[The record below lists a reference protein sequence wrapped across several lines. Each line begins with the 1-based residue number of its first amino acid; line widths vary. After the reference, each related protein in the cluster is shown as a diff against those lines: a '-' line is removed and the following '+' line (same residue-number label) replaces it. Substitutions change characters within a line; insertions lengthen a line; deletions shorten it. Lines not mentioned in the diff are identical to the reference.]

1 MAMHFGRAVLAL
13 MKNKRPNTRG
23 PRVSKPAGRMIS
35 TRGRSLGGKM
45 QFSGH
50 RSERSHSGWRGE
62 AIIAC
67 PWRAPAVSPCVHT
80 RHALQGLVFAV
91 HHVVLAIVASLLAP
105 PGAHA
110 ANIEIRHPDAAPAL
124 VTVDGDLEL
133 GDIEIFRS
141 KITALS
147 KASVAFRS
155 DGGSLLAGIRIGML
169 IRVKNFNTIVPDA
182 AQCASACAVAWL
194 GGAHRFLGVGSKV
207 GFHAAYVQKAGATT
221 ESGPGNA
228 VLGAYLDQIGLP
240 EDAIV
245 YITQAA
251 PSSMKWLNMEEAA
264 QHGIDVA
271 LLPPPD
277 AAASPD
283 PNAAPSQEPQTS
295 LAGRAT
301 ALVQSLAARWS
312 EPNTETMRALE
323 DLYVDKVF
331 YHGKLTSRQAI
342 LAEKHHFAELW
353 PQRNYRIRP
362 HSVSATCNPTSE
374 MCRVQGIMERDLANP
389 VTDTKSHDV
398 TSFDYSVAISGES
411 LKIAAETS
419 SVTKLPDPSSG
430 LNPLTSVQEGLERLL
445 AQVSRIRQVSQPPD
459 GQVKPSAPIRR

>member
-1 MAMHFGRAVLAL
+1 LAV
-13 MKNKRPNTRG
+13 R
-23 PRVSKPAGRMIS
+23 
-35 TRGRSLGGKM
+35 
-45 QFSGH
+45 
-50 RSERSHSGWRGE
+50 
-62 AIIAC
+62 
-67 PWRAPAVSPCVHT
+67 
-80 RHALQGLVFAV
+80 
-91 HHVVLAIVASLLAP
+91 HVVAIVIALLAP
-105 PGAHA
+105 PAAEA
-110 ANIEIRHPDAAPAL
+110 ANIEVKHLEAATAL
-124 VTVDGDLEL
+124 VMVEGDLEL

-141 KITALS
+141 KVAAIS
-147 KASVAFRS
+147 KATVAFRS

-169 IRVKNFNTIVPDA
+169 IRVKNFTTVVPDA

-207 GFHAAYVQKAGATT
+207 GFHAAYVQKAGMTT

-277 AAASPD
+277 AAPSAD
-283 PNAAPSQEPQTS
+283 PNAAASLEPPPSS

-301 ALVQSLAARWS
+301 SLVVALAARWS
-312 EPNTETMRALE
+312 EPNAETLRALD

-331 YHGKLTSRQAI
+331 YHGKITTRQAV
-342 LAEKHHFAELW
+342 LQEKRYFAERW
-353 PQRNYRIRP
+353 PQRSYKIRP
-362 HSVSATCNPTSE
+362 HSVTASCNAVSE
-374 MCRVQGIMERDLANP
+374 MCRVQGIMDRELANP
-389 VTDTKSHDV
+389 ATNTKSQDV
-398 TSFDYSVAISGES
+398 ASFDYSVTRAGEG

-419 SVTKLPDPSSG
+419 AVSKLTDPSDGS
-430 LNPLTSVQEGLERLL
+430 NPLTSVQRGLERLL
-445 AQVSRIRQVSQPPD
+445 AQVSRIRGTPASPD
-459 GQVKPSAPIRR
+459 GQIRPNAPVPR